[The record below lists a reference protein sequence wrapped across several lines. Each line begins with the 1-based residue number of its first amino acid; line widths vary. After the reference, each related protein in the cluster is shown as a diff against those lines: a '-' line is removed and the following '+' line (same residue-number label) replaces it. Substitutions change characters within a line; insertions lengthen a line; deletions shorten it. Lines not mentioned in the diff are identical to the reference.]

1 MPASAAARA
10 WIHVD
15 LGALVRNGARLA
27 RRAGVPLLPMVKA
40 DAYGLGAVAVARAL
54 ERLRPWGFGIA
65 TVEEGR
71 ELRAA
76 GIVRR
81 LLVFT
86 PLLPEELPTAHELD
100 LTPTLHRA
108 ADIAAWSDS
117 GRPWHLA
124 VDTGMNRAG
133 VRWDRIGEL
142 ADVLLAHPPEGVFT
156 HFHSADVADGS
167 RELQEAR
174 FREALAIFPERPAVL
189 HAENSPALERCDRS
203 PWTVAR
209 PGVFLYGVESGG
221 AEHAEPVAAL
231 RARVVDLHDVEDGET
246 VSYLATYRAVGRR
259 RIATLAVGYGDGYR
273 RALSNRGTVLL
284 HGRSAPV
291 TGLVTMDMTMVDVT
305 DIPCEVGD
313 VATLIG
319 SDGARSL
326 SVADVARTAGVLSY
340 ELLTGLRGRLP
351 RVYAESEAGERED
364 AGLAAQPHD
373 VVPG

>member
-1 MPASAAARA
+1 LETTGQSHTSSPTDARA
-10 WIHVD
+10 WIQVD

-40 DAYGLGAVAVARAL
+40 DAYGLGAVPVARAL
-54 ERLRPWGFGIA
+54 ETLSPWGFGVA

-76 GIVRR
+76 GIARR
-81 LLVFT
+81 VLVFT
-86 PLLPEELPTAHELD
+86 PLLPAELPAAHALD

-108 ADIAAWSDS
+108 ADIVAWSAT

-133 VRWDRIGEL
+133 VRWDRVGEL
-142 ADVLLAHPPEGVFT
+142 ADTLRAHPPEGVFT
-156 HFHSADVADGS
+156 HFHSADRADGS
-167 RELQEAR
+167 RAQQEAR
-174 FREALAIFPERPAVL
+174 FGESLGVFPERPAVL
-189 HAENSPALERCDRS
+189 HAENSPALERCDGS

-221 AEHAEPVAAL
+221 GEHAEPVVTL
-231 RARVVDLHDVEDGET
+231 RARVVDLHDVADGET
-246 VSYLATYRAVGRR
+246 VSYLATWRAAGRR
-259 RIATLAVGYGDGYR
+259 RIATLALGYGDGYR
-273 RALSNRGTVLL
+273 RALSNRGTALL
-284 HGRSAPV
+284 HGRRAPV
-291 TGLVTMDMTMVDVT
+291 VGLVTMDMTMVDVT

-319 SDGARSL
+319 RDGTCRL
-326 SVADVARTAGVLSY
+326 GVADVAATAEVLAY

-351 RVYAESEAGERED
+351 RVYVDHQPGGEA
-364 AGLAAQPHD
+364 A
-373 VVPG
+373 